1 MRNKIKEQYMSYVL
15 EHGQDPESIFKF
27 AKKLKIEESEFYEN
41 FNSFKQINTEFWK
54 GLIDETIVDIKKEEV
69 YEGYSVREKLL
80 SFLYTL
86 IENAKHNRSYILKI
100 SEKIERPFGVKNN
113 QEFHAAKEVFV
124 DFMNELVVSGQET
137 REIEPRSIPFLTSK
151 YPDLV
156 WMLVLS
162 IIDFWIADESR
173 LFEKTDTLIE
183 KSVNTTMDWMG
194 RTPFDS
200 LFDLGKFL
208 CQNKK

>member
-1 MRNKIKEQYMSYVL
+1 LV
-15 EHGQDPESIFKF
+15 
-27 AKKLKIEESEFYEN
+27 EE
-41 FNSFKQINTEFWK
+41 T
-54 GLIDETIVDIKKEEV
+54 LVDIHKEEV

-80 SFLYTL
+80 SFLFTL
-86 IENAKHNRSYILKI
+86 IENAKHHRSYILKI
-100 SEKIERPFGVKNN
+100 TEKMEKPFAVKSNSEFS
-113 QEFHAAKEVFV
+113 AAKEVFV

-137 REIEPRSIPFLTSK
+137 REIEPRTVPFLTSK

-156 WMLVLS
+156 WVLVLA
-162 IIDFWIADESR
+162 IIDFWVNDESR

-208 CQNKK
+208 YQNKK